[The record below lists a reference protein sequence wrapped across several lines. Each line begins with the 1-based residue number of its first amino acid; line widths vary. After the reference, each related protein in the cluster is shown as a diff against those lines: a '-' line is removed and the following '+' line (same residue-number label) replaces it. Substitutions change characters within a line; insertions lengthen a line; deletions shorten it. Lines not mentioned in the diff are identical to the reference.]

1 MIDLSNARFAFLD
14 LETTG
19 LSPWFGDRICEVGIV
34 LTEGRR
40 IKATFQTLVDPERPL
55 SPGAASTNGL
65 TDAELAGQ
73 PAFAAVAGELEGWLK
88 EAVVVCH
95 NAQFDLQFLDS
106 EFRRLGR
113 EVQVPNLIDTLLLAR
128 QYFELPSY
136 SLMSIAEAFQ
146 IQKGEAHRAQAD
158 ALTTRGIFFGMMDSM
173 KQLNQLLDEHIGLY
187 NSPAWP
193 SDGIQL
199 PTELGEAIY
208 SGRRLFIHYMDGDG
222 ERTQRWITPRQVLGL
237 SDYIYLQAYC
247 HLREAERSFRLDRI
261 VELKIEA

>member
-1 MIDLSNARFAFLD
+1 MIDLANARFAFLD

-19 LSPWFGDRICEVGIV
+19 LSPWFGDRICEIGVV
-34 LTEGRR
+34 LTEGKR
-40 IKATFQTLVDPERPL
+40 IKGTFQTLVDPERPL

-65 TDAELAGQ
+65 TDAELSGQ
-73 PAFAAVAGELEGWLK
+73 PLFAAVADQLETCLRD
-88 EAVVVCH
+88 AVVVCH

-106 EFRRLGR
+106 EYRRLGR

-136 SLMSIAEAFQ
+136 SLISVAESFQ
-146 IQKGEAHRAQAD
+146 IQRGEAHRAQAD
-158 ALTTRGIFFGMMDSM
+158 ALITRGIFFGMMDTM
-173 KQLNQLLDEHIGLY
+173 KVLHTALDEHIGLY

-208 SGRRLFIHYMDGDG
+208 SGRRIFIDYMDGDG
-222 ERTQRWITPRQVLGL
+222 ERTERWITPRQVLGL

-247 HLREAERSFRLDRI
+247 HLRNAERSFRLDRI
-261 VELKIEA
+261 VELKIEP